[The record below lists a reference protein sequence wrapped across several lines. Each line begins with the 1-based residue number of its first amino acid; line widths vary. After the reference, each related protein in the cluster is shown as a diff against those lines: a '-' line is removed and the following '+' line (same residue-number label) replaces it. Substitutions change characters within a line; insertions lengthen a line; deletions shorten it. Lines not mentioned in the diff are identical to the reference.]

1 MLISVIIRTY
11 NGRNSLLKEAISS
24 VLAQTYDNYE
34 IIIVEDGGELAK
46 PVADWLYNSMNCKG
60 KYIAMD
66 KVGRCVTGNK
76 GLEIS
81 SGEYVCFLDDDDQFY
96 PNHLETLMNAIKEH
110 NVLAAYSDAEEVQ
123 TKFLSFEPLNY
134 REFGR
139 NVIHSCDFSR
149 VLMWRQ
155 NYIAI
160 QSVLFN
166 RQLYIENGG
175 FLLHLDSLEDWNL
188 WMRYSLRHD
197 FYHVKKIT
205 SFYRVPVGSKNGLS
219 RTRELDNYKQAIR
232 DEQKSLSIN
241 LNLDEFLTLHEEL
254 INKESVFY
262 ISKDDVKRVLVD
274 NKCLNFLYSTLRIFY
289 YKFLKRNKRGD

>member
-11 NGRNSLLKEAISS
+11 NGRNSLLKEAVNS
-24 VLAQTYDNYE
+24 VLAQTYKNFE
-34 IIIVEDGGELAK
+34 IIIIEDGGELAK

-60 KYIAMD
+60 KYVSMG

-96 PNHLETLMNAIKEH
+96 PDHLEKLIDAIEKYK
-110 NVLAAYSDAEEVQ
+110 VLAVYSDAEEVQ

-134 REFGR
+134 KEYGR
-139 NVIHSCDFSR
+139 NVIHHSDFSR

-188 WMRYSLRHD
+188 WMRYSLKND
-197 FYHVKKIT
+197 FYHVKNTT
-205 SFYRVPVGSKNGLS
+205 SFYRVPVGCKNALS
-219 RTRELDNYKQAIR
+219 RTRELDKYKQAIR

-254 INKESVFY
+254 VKKESVFY
-262 ISKDDVKRVLVD
+262 ISKDDVKKVLVD
-274 NKCLNFLYSTLRIFY
+274 SICLNFLYSAFRIFY
-289 YKFLKRNKRGD
+289 YKFFKRNKRGD